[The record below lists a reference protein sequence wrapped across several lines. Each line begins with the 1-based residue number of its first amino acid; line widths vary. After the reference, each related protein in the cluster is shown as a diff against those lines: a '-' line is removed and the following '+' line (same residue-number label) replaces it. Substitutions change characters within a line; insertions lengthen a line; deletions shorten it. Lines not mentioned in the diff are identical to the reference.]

1 VQGVETGDN
10 KEGDGEMNIS
20 DDHDRLDL
28 AENMHR
34 VDVTAWE
41 WASIVALVAVII
53 GVTAAAVCAWR
64 M

>member
-1 VQGVETGDN
+1 
-10 KEGDGEMNIS
+10 MNIS